1 MRAVATHLL
10 CLLLTLSGTAVYAE
24 AAAKIGAEPRSFS
37 QIMTARTLRVGV
49 YPATPYVMKGV
60 DGKLTGAEIDV
71 AERLAKDLGI
81 AAQFRQYEQWEQLV
95 PALQR
100 GEIDI
105 IISGFSITPERALQV
120 YFSNPYASSGIS
132 IATNIKLTSGFDS
145 LESLNS
151 SDVAVGVIGG
161 TVSEQV
167 ARELFDKASIKTFT
181 EEVKA
186 EEALVKGLL
195 HAYVRSEPA
204 PRFLALRFPKE
215 VDVPVSK
222 PLLATREAFA
232 VRKGD
237 ADFINFLNAWI
248 VARKADAW
256 LVGTRRY
263 WFESLNWQD
272 KVAK

>member
-60 DGKLTGAEIDV
+60 DGKFTGAEIDV

-120 YFSNPYASSGIS
+120 YF
-132 IATNIKLTSGFDS
+132 
-145 LESLNS
+145 
-151 SDVAVGVIGG
+151 
-161 TVSEQV
+161 
-167 ARELFDKASIKTFT
+167 
-181 EEVKA
+181 
-186 EEALVKGLL
+186 
-195 HAYVRSEPA
+195 
-204 PRFLALRFPKE
+204 
-215 VDVPVSK
+215 
-222 PLLATREAFA
+222 
-232 VRKGD
+232 
-237 ADFINFLNAWI
+237 
-248 VARKADAW
+248 
-256 LVGTRRY
+256 
-263 WFESLNWQD
+263 
-272 KVAK
+272 